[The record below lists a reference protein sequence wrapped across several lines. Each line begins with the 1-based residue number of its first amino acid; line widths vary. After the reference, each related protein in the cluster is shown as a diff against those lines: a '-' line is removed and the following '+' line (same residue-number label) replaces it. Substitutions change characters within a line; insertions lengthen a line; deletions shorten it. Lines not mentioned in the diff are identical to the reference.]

1 MIRLNVER
9 FLCAALA
16 VYVAASAFAEVEKN
30 DFLRVNGKIIVN
42 SAGEKF
48 FIRGTNLG
56 NWLNPE
62 GYMFGFKEVN
72 SAHFID
78 EALRQLVGPEETDN
92 FWRAFKANYVT
103 EDDIRF
109 IAATGSNTVRIP
121 FHYKLFTREEYL
133 GGYSANDGF
142 ELIDPVVAWCGKHN
156 LRVVLDM
163 HDCPGGQT
171 GDNIDDSYGYP
182 WLFTSEREQRIY
194 CEIWRR
200 IAEHYAANPVIL
212 GYDLMNEPISSRLND
227 KDWLNTKLESVQKAA
242 VAVIRTVD
250 TKHIV
255 ILAGAQWNSNFA
267 PFKDWKFDSNM
278 MYTCHRYW
286 TDPKHISDFVAF
298 RDKTGLPM
306 FMGETGHNNYEWYK
320 TFTETMVA
328 NDIGYTYWP
337 VKMPKNGGWL
347 AFDYPEDW
355 DLVKNFAAAN
365 RSSYAE
371 IQKNRPD
378 MKKAAQALRKYA
390 ENCQFKNCRVDG
402 KYLEAVGL
410 RVPKQ

>member
-1 MIRLNVER
+1 MKKHESVRVLV
-9 FLCAALA
+9 AALA
-16 VYVAASAFAEVEKN
+16 VCISATVSADFKEG
-30 DFLRVNGKIIVN
+30 DFLRVKDKSIVD
-42 SAGEKF
+42 SAGQKF

-62 GYMFGFKEVN
+62 GYMFGFKAVN

-92 FWRAFKANYVT
+92 FWHSFKANYIT

-109 IAATGSNTVRIP
+109 IATTGANTVRIP

-142 ELIDPVVAWCGKHN
+142 ELIDPVVKWCTQYS

-182 WLFTSEREQRIY
+182 WLFTSKREQEIY
-194 CEIWRR
+194 CAVWRR
-200 IAEHYAANPVIL
+200 IAEHYASNPAIL
-212 GYDLMNEPISSRLND
+212 GYDLMNEPISSRLQD
-227 KDWLNTKLESVQKAA
+227 KNWLNTRLESVQKAA
-242 VAVIRTVD
+242 VAAIRTVD
-250 TKHIV
+250 TNHIV
-255 ILAGAQWNSNFA
+255 MLAGAQWNSNFA
-267 PFKDWKFDSNM
+267 PFTDWKFDSNM

-286 TDPKHISDFVAF
+286 TDPKYISDFVAF

-306 FMGETGHNNYEWYK
+306 FMGETGHNSYEWYK

-337 VKMPKNGGWL
+337 LKMPGNGGWL
-347 AFDYPEDW
+347 SFDYPENW
-355 DLVKNFAAAN
+355 ELVKNFATTN

-378 MKKAAQALRKYA
+378 MKKAAQALRQYA
-390 ENCQFKNCRVDG
+390 ENCRFKNCRVDR
-402 KYLEAVGL
+402 KYLEAIGL
-410 RVPKQ
+410 HGTP

>member
-1 MIRLNVER
+1 MKKLLL
-9 FLCAALA
+9 FALA
-16 VYVAASAFAEVEKN
+16 AGVAVLAPAEFGKN
-30 DFLRVNGKIIVN
+30 DFLRVKGTSIVDA
-42 SAGEKF
+42 AGQKF

-62 GYMFGFKEVN
+62 GYMFGFKNVN

-78 EALRQLVGPEETDN
+78 EAFRQLVGPEETDL
-92 FWRAFKANYVT
+92 FWRDFKANYVT

-109 IAATGSNTVRIP
+109 IAATGANTVRIP

-142 ELIDPVVAWCGKHN
+142 TLIDPVVAWCGKYN

-194 CEIWRR
+194 CEVWRR
-200 IAEHYAANPVIL
+200 IAEHYADNPVIL
-212 GYDLMNEPISSRLND
+212 GYDLMNEPISSRLKD
-227 KDWLNTKLESVQKAA
+227 KDWLNTKLEEVQKAA
-242 VAVIRTVD
+242 VAAIRTVD
-250 TKHIV
+250 SRHIV

-306 FMGETGHNNYEWYK
+306 FMGETGHNKYEWYK

-337 VKMPKNGGWL
+337 LKMPGNGGWL
-347 AFDYPEDW
+347 SFDYPEEW

-365 RSSYAE
+365 PSSYAE

-390 ENCQFKNCRVDG
+390 ENCKFKNCRVDRE
-402 KYLEAVGL
+402 YLEAIGL
-410 RVPKQ
+410 QKP

>member
-1 MIRLNVER
+1 MKKLLLFSLVFGI
-9 FLCAALA
+9 ALT
-16 VYVAASAFAEVEKN
+16 ASSEFGKN
-30 DFLRVNGKIIVN
+30 DFLRVSGKSIVN
-42 SAGEKF
+42 AAGQKF

-62 GYMFGFKEVN
+62 GYMFGFKNVN

-78 EALRQLVGPEETDN
+78 EAFRQLVGPEETDN
-92 FWRAFKANYVT
+92 FWRDFKANYVT

-142 ELIDPVVAWCGKHN
+142 ALIDPVVTWCGKYN

-194 CEIWRR
+194 CEVWRR
-200 IAEHYAANPVIL
+200 IAEHYADNPVIL
-212 GYDLMNEPISSRLND
+212 GYDLMNEPISSRLKD
-227 KDWLNTKLESVQKAA
+227 KDWLNTKLETVQKAA
-242 VAVIRTVD
+242 VAAIRTVD
-250 TKHIV
+250 AKHIV

-267 PFKDWKFDSNM
+267 PFTDWKFDSNM

-286 TDPKHISDFVAF
+286 TDPKHIGDFVSF

-306 FMGETGHNNYEWYK
+306 FMGETGHNSYEWYK

-337 VKMPKNGGWL
+337 FKKPADGGWL
-347 AFDYPEDW
+347 SFDYPEDW

-378 MKKAAQALRKYA
+378 MKKAARALRQYA
-390 ENCQFKNCRVDG
+390 ENCKFTHCRVDG

-410 RVPKQ
+410 RKP

>member
-1 MIRLNVER
+1 MIMHNVER
-9 FLCAALA
+9 FMCAALA
-16 VYVAASAFAEVEKN
+16 VCIAASAFAEFEKN

-42 SAGEKF
+42 AAGEKF

-142 ELIDPVVAWCGKHN
+142 ELIDPVVAWCGKYN

-242 VAVIRTVD
+242 VAAIRTVD

-255 ILAGAQWNSNFA
+255 ILAGAQWNSNFE

-306 FMGETGHNNYEWYK
+306 FMGETGHNTYEWYK
-320 TFTETMVA
+320 TFTETMVT

-355 DLVKNFAAAN
+355 DLVKNFATAN

-390 ENCQFKNCRVDG
+390 ENCRFKNCRVDG